1 MTKSV
6 EGLASF
12 VAGGGA
18 VESSVFREMVEILP
32 VAIYTTDAE
41 GRLTYFN
48 AEAVKLSGRVPE
60 LGTDQWCVT
69 WKIFLPDGTPLPH
82 DQCPMAVALKGG
94 EVPNG
99 IECIAERPDRTR
111 FWFSPCPAV
120 LRNAQGQIVG
130 GINLLFDIT
139 DRKNAEIEA
148 TENFRA
154 IVAATPECVTI
165 VASDGNLLFMNAPGL
180 VMLGAR
186 SPEEII
192 GKSVYE
198 LIAPEYRETFRDF
211 HRRVCLGEEGVL
223 EFDSVG
229 LRGERRRM
237 ETHAAPLRHTDGTI
251 VHLAVSHDITE
262 RKQAEHDALLLGA
275 IVDSSDDAIISKN
288 LDSTITS
295 WNKSAERLFGYTASE
310 TIGQPVTI
318 LIPPDRLDEEPRIL
332 DRLKRGERVDH
343 FETVRQTKDGRLID
357 ISLTISPVK
366 DGRGNII
373 GASKIARDVS
383 ERRRMEEA
391 LRASQASFRQ
401 LADSMPHMVW
411 TARPD
416 GYLDYYNERWYEFTG
431 FGREDSSENLW
442 ERIVHPDDL
451 QRVGEAW
458 GEALKSGNPYTIECR
473 LWDQTEKRWRWF
485 LGRALPIRDA
495 EGNVAKW
502 FGSSTDIDDQKR
514 TEDDLRRA
522 NADLEQFAFSAT
534 HDLQEPLRAIKIYS
548 ELLTKTCGSAIQG
561 EGQQYLG
568 HLRGGASRME
578 TLVRDLLSYTK
589 VSQFERPEDYA
600 DAGEALN
607 SALANLSS
615 AIQEVEAEI
624 TSDPLPS
631 VRLHEAH
638 VQQLFQNLIGNAIKY
653 RSPDRRP
660 RVHVSADRQGNE
672 WVFAISD
679 NGIGIAPDYSETI
692 FGLFK
697 RLHTNDEYSGTGI
710 GLAICRRIV
719 ERYDGRIWVESE
731 AGKGSTFRFS
741 ITI

>member
-1 MTKSV
+1 
-6 EGLASF
+6 
-12 VAGGGA
+12 
-18 VESSVFREMVEILP
+18 
-32 VAIYTTDAE
+32 
-41 GRLTYFN
+41 
-48 AEAVKLSGRVPE
+48 
-60 LGTDQWCVT
+60 
-69 WKIFLPDGTPLPH
+69 
-82 DQCPMAVALKGG
+82 
-94 EVPNG
+94 
-99 IECIAERPDRTR
+99 
-111 FWFSPCPAV
+111 
-120 LRNAQGQIVG
+120 
-130 GINLLFDIT
+130 
-139 DRKNAEIEA
+139 
-148 TENFRA
+148 
-154 IVAATPECVTI
+154 
-165 VASDGNLLFMNAPGL
+165 
-180 VMLGAR
+180 
-186 SPEEII
+186 
-192 GKSVYE
+192 
-198 LIAPEYRETFRDF
+198 
-211 HRRVCLGEEGVL
+211 
-223 EFDSVG
+223 
-229 LRGERRRM
+229 
-237 ETHAAPLRHTDGTI
+237 
-251 VHLAVSHDITE
+251 
-262 RKQAEHDALLLGA
+262 
-275 IVDSSDDAIISKN
+275 
-288 LDSTITS
+288 
-295 WNKSAERLFGYTASE
+295 
-310 TIGQPVTI
+310 
-318 LIPPDRLDEEPRIL
+318 
-332 DRLKRGERVDH
+332 
-343 FETVRQTKDGRLID
+343 
-357 ISLTISPVK
+357 
-366 DGRGNII
+366 
-373 GASKIARDVS
+373 
-383 ERRRMEEA
+383 MEEA

-431 FGREDSSENLW
+431 FSREDSSENLW
-442 ERIVHPDDL
+442 KRIVHPDDL

-458 GEALKSGNPYTIECR
+458 REALKSGNPYTIECR

-548 ELLTKTCGSAIQG
+548 ELLTETCGPAIQG
-561 EGQQYLG
+561 EGQQFLG

-578 TLVRDLLSYTK
+578 MLVRDLLSYTK
-589 VSQFERPEDYA
+589 VSQFERPEENA
-600 DAGEALN
+600 DAGKALH

-653 RSPDRRP
+653 RSPERRP

-741 ITI
+741 LPI